1 MPEKLNRVYGA
12 TALISFIFGIS
23 LIAVLKA
30 YFSISSLY
38 GILLLILGVC
48 LLVVAGVFVFFFF
61 TLQWRWTH
69 GQPQPRPMG

>member
-1 MPEKLNRVYGA
+1 MPEKLNRFYGA
-12 TALISFIFGIS
+12 TALISFIFGVS

-30 YFSISSLY
+30 YFSTSSLY
-38 GILLLILGVC
+38 GILLLILGVF
-48 LLVVAGVFVFFFF
+48 LLVVAGVSGFLFF